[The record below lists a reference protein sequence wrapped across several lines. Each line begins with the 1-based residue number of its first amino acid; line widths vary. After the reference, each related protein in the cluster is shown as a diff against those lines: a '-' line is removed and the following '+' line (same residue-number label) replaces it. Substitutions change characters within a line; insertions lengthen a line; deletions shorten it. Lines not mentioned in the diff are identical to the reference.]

1 MTSLKYIRKRLH
13 RIAEVSGDE
22 HQTAAFIAQELS
34 ALAPDRLI
42 TGLGGTG
49 ICATFKGEQPGP
61 HLLFRAEL
69 DALPITETNTFD
81 HRSQHPGVSHKC
93 GHDGH
98 MAILLGLGRSLSKK
112 KPLRGKVSLL
122 FQPAEE
128 NGEGAA
134 AVLADPVFAAIQ
146 PDRVYALHNIPG
158 FPLGKVLI
166 KSGSITAA
174 VKSMIIRFYGKTSH
188 AAEPEHGHNPAGIL
202 AGTIT
207 GIEKLMVRDTARED
221 FSLIT
226 PVHALLGEKA
236 YGVSAGYAE
245 LHLTLRTWNSG
256 QMEHLVSG
264 MTDLLENECRDSSIY
279 FDIEWTNVFEANSN
293 DPELVEEWYRLAAKN
308 KQQWQNLDVPFKWGE
323 DFGYF
328 TGRCKGVFF
337 GLGAGEDCPALHNP
351 DYDFPDELIEPGVA
365 LFRMIADAA
374 CGD

>member
-1 MTSLKYIRKRLH
+1 MTALTDIRKWLH
-13 RIAEVSGDE
+13 RIAEVSGE
-22 HQTAAFIAQELS
+22 EQLTAAFIEQELS
-34 ALAPDRLI
+34 ALDPDLLL
-42 TGLGGTG
+42 TGLGGNG
-49 ICATFKGEQPGP
+49 ICATFSGAQPGL

-81 HRSQHPGVSHKC
+81 HRSTHPGVSHKC

-98 MAILLGLGRSLSKK
+98 MAILLGLGRSLSGKK
-112 KPLRGKVSLL
+112 SARGKVSLL

-128 NGEGAA
+128 TGEGAA
-134 AVLADPVFAAIQ
+134 AVLADPGFAAIQ

-188 AAEPEHGHNPAGIL
+188 AAEPEFGYNPAGVL
-202 AGTIT
+202 AKTISA
-207 GIEKLMVRDTARED
+207 IEKLTVHDPVKED

-245 LHLTLRTWNSG
+245 LHLTLRAWNNDR
-256 QMEHLVSG
+256 MEHLVSDV
-264 MTDLLENECRDSSIY
+264 TDLLEKQCRGSGIT
-279 FDIEWTNVFEANSN
+279 FDFEWTDVFEANSN
-293 DPELVEEWYRLAAKN
+293 DPELVAEWYRLAAKN
-308 KQQWQNLDVPFKWGE
+308 SQEWQDLDLPFKWGE

-351 DYDFPDELIEPGVA
+351 DYDFPDELIEPGVV
-365 LFRMIADAA
+365 LFRMIIDAT

>member
-1 MTSLKYIRKRLH
+1 MTSLADIRKRLH
-13 RIAEVSGDE
+13 RIAEVSGAE
-22 HQTAAFIAQELS
+22 CLTAAFITKELIS
-34 ALAPDRLI
+34 LRPDHLL
-42 TGLGGTG
+42 TDLGGTG
-49 ICATFKGEQPGP
+49 ICATFEGPEPGP

-69 DALPITETNTFD
+69 DALPIEEINTFD
-81 HRSQHPGVSHKC
+81 HQSQHPGISHKC

-98 MAILLGLGRSLSKK
+98 MAILLGLGRSLSGK
-112 KPLRGKVSLL
+112 KPAKGKVSLL

-128 NGEGAA
+128 TGEGAA
-134 AVLADPVFAAIQ
+134 AVLADPAFAAIQ

-174 VKSMIIRFYGKTSH
+174 VKSMIIRFHGKTSH
-188 AAEPEHGHNPAGIL
+188 AAEPEHGFNPAGML
-202 AGTIT
+202 AKTIF
-207 GIEKLMVRDTARED
+207 GIEKLIVPDPLSEE
-221 FSLIT
+221 FGLIT

-245 LHLTLRTWNSG
+245 LHLTLRAWNNTR
-256 QMEHLVSG
+256 MEHLVSG
-264 MTDLLENECRDSSIY
+264 MTDLLENECRDSGIY

-337 GLGAGEDCPALHNP
+337 GLGAGENCPALHNP
-351 DYDFPDELIEPGVA
+351 DYDFPDELIETGVA